1 MVEIILHREQ
11 YEAMFNERRKQLRL
25 QLREIDS
32 DQSRTLEER
41 VEAQQRLVY
50 GDKYDAMRMVIQ

>member
-1 MVEIILHREQ
+1 
-11 YEAMFNERRKQLRL
+11 MFSERRKQLRL